1 MLTMEKVYV
10 LGGLRTPIVVKNG
23 QFKNIKPE
31 CFGAEVLKALI
42 KKYALTDISG
52 VIAGNA
58 VGTGGNITRL
68 MTLTAGIDERVP
80 AMTVDVQCASA
91 AAAIS
96 VAYAKIAAGQGDVFI
111 AGGLESSSLQP
122 IRVYAKGDDRYDK
135 TPMHDGAYK
144 TAQFSPGDLNPDAML
159 RGAEKTAQ
167 AENITKE
174 ELDAWV
180 LESHR
185 RASDAQTAGVLSDII
200 VPVNGCEMDDGI
212 RPRMNQ
218 RLLDRLPLIFGKGS
232 LTNAGNSCLINDGA
246 AFVVLVSEKY
256 LAKHKIKPAAR
267 ILGTASMGGVPDESP
282 RGAMRTADTLLSK
295 LGLGYEDLSAIEFN
309 EAFAVIDVLFERSHP
324 SLRGIYNTFGGA
336 LAYGHPYGASGAI
349 LMLHLLKALSSAGG
363 GKGILSI
370 AGAGGMGEAIGV
382 EML

>member
-1 MLTMEKVYV
+1 MTEIYLKVFLLQSPRYN
-10 LGGLRTPIVVKNG
+10 LSF
-23 QFKNIKPE
+23 FKNKNYS
-31 CFGAEVLKALI
+31 LKDLKLVFVDLESLDELSKEDNNCQSVIILPSSEDFNALLSLDANSI
-42 KKYALTDISG
+42 N
-52 VIAGNA
+52 V
-58 VGTGGNITRL
+58 
-68 MTLTAGIDERVP
+68 
-80 AMTVDVQCASA
+80 
-91 AAAIS
+91 
-96 VAYAKIAAGQGDVFI
+96 VAYGNLQDLKNKPIDVENTNFT
-111 AGGLESSSLQP
+111 GLIS
-122 IRVYAKGDDRYDK
+122 
-135 TPMHDGAYK
+135 
-144 TAQFSPGDLNPDAML
+144 
-159 RGAEKTAQ
+159 
-167 AENITKE
+167 ENITKE

-200 VPVNGCEMDDGI
+200 VPVNGCERDDGI

-309 EAFAVIDVLFERSHP
+309 EAFAVIDVLFFLIHP

-349 LMLHLLKALSSAGG
+349 LMLHLLKALSYAGG